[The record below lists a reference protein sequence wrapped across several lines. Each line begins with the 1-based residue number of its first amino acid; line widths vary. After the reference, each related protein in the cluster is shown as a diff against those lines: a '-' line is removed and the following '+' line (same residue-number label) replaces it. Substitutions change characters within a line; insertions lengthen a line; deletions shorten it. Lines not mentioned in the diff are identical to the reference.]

1 MAETKVIN
9 LEVKDNSEE
18 AAKAF
23 EKLSK
28 AIDKTEKS
36 ANDLDATFEEVYGDL
51 KPLTARMG
59 EAEDRLYEMSLAG
72 QQATQEYKDLLGA
85 VGNYKKVQMQTDL
98 VIDAAAQTLDQK
110 LGGAL
115 QGATSA
121 FAGVQGVMGLMGSES
136 EELEKALLKVQSA
149 MALVEGV
156 RGVREALPAFSGLA
170 TMIKGPLIK
179 AFTTLKGAIITT
191 GIGALVVA
199 LALVADSMGLF
210 SDGTEDAAEA
220 QAKLDA
226 DLKRTN
232 DSLDRQKES
241 LNKLLSIQSDY
252 TRQTLIDAKKR
263 GASQDELTQIELQ
276 GSKDRL
282 KTLQEELGNK
292 RGLMLWFSKNGSNDQ
307 YEAATKAYQDAT
319 QAYKEQKFLV
329 QEKEQELLDAKKDKL
344 NEEKHLRVDKRKE
357 IKDAESAIEKERIQN
372 LLNLENEFL
381 AQLEQAET
389 EYYNSK
395 LTDEQL
401 EIQNTQDK
409 YFNLIEQARQY
420 NLDTSILE
428 QAQKDE
434 LARINNEYRQQEKEA
449 QDAKDK
455 AKKDS
460 DAKDLADDK
469 AILDTKYK
477 MTYDT
482 INALMGLNDLFSAK
496 NEKDARKQFKIN
508 KALSLAQASIQ
519 TFQAVTGA
527 LTAGGN
533 PLKLATGAQFIE
545 AGIAAAVGA
554 ANIAK
559 IAGTQFDD
567 GGSAGGGGS
576 SAPNINT
583 NTPQSIQPNF
593 NIVGD
598 SGVNQLEALKSQP
611 SKAYV
616 VSGEVSSAQ
625 ALDRNRQRNATL

>member
-23 EKLSK
+23 EKLGE
-28 AIDKTEKS
+28 AIDGTEKS
-36 ANDLDATFEEVYGDL
+36 ANDLNATFEEVYGDL
-51 KPLTARMG
+51 KPLSARMG

-85 VGNYKKVQMQTDL
+85 VGHYKKVQMQTDL
-98 VIDAAAQTLDQK
+98 VVDAAAQTLDQK

-149 MALVEGV
+149 MALAEGV

-179 AFTTLKGAIITT
+179 AFSSLKGAIITT
-191 GIGALVVA
+191 GIGALAVAVA
-199 LALVADSMGLF
+199 LLADSMGLF

-241 LNKLLSIQSDY
+241 LNKLLNIQSDY

-282 KTLQEELGNK
+282 KTLQDELGNK
-292 RGLMLWFSKNGSNDQ
+292 RELMLWFSKNGTNDQ
-307 YEAATKAYQDAT
+307 YEAATKAYQDAA

-357 IKDAESAIEKERIQN
+357 IKNAESAVEKERIQN
-372 LLNLENEFL
+372 LLNLENDFL
-381 AQLEQAET
+381 SQLEQAEN

-395 LTDEQL
+395 LTAEQL

-409 YFNLIEQARQY
+409 YFNLIEQAKQF

-428 QAQKDE
+428 QAQKEE
-434 LARINNEYRQQEKEA
+434 LARINNEYRQQEL
-449 QDAKDK
+449 DAKKESD
-455 AKKDS
+455 AKKKES
-460 DAKDLADDK
+460 DAKDLE
-469 AILDTKYK
+469 DTKK
-477 MTYDT
+477 LQEQKF
-482 INALMGLNDLFSAK
+482 NAVSNTLSAIGNLAELFAGKS
-496 NEKDARKQFKIN
+496 RKQQERAFKIQKVAN
-508 KALSLAQASIQ
+508 IASATMDSYKAAVSTFANTPGGLIIKSIAS
-519 TFQAVTGA
+519 AGA
-527 LTAGGN
+527 LTAGLLN
-533 PLKLATGAQFIE
+533 VK
-545 AGIAAAVGA
+545 
-554 ANIAK
+554 NIASQK
-559 IAGTQFDD
+559 FDSASASGGRGSAPSI
-567 GGSAGGGGS
+567 GGS
-576 SAPNINT
+576 
-583 NTPQSIQPNF
+583 TPQSIQPSF
-593 NIVGD
+593 NVVGD

>member
-59 EAEDRLYEMSLAG
+59 EAEDRLYQMSLAG

-85 VGNYKKVQMQTDL
+85 VGNYKRVQMQTDL

-149 MALVEGV
+149 MALAEGV
-156 RGVREALPAFSGLA
+156 KGVREALPAFSGLV

-220 QAKLDA
+220 QSKLDA

-232 DSLDRQKES
+232 ESLERQKDN
-241 LNKLLSIQSDY
+241 LNKLLSVQSDY
-252 TRQTLIDAKKR
+252 TRQSLIDAKKR

-282 KTLQEELGNK
+282 KTLQDELGNK

-307 YEAATKAYQDAT
+307 YEAATKSYQDAS
-319 QAYKEQKFLV
+319 QAYKEQKFLIK
-329 QEKEQELLDAKKDKL
+329 EKEQELLDAKKDKL

-381 AQLEQAET
+381 AELEKAET
-389 EYYNSK
+389 EYYDSK
-395 LTDEQL
+395 LTAEQL

-409 YFNLIEQARQY
+409 FFNLIEQAKQF
-420 NLDTSILE
+420 NLDTTTLE

-449 QDAKDK
+449 QDAIDK
-455 AKKDS
+455 AEKEAQEKKI
-460 DAKDLADDK
+460 ADDK
-469 AILDTKYK
+469 AVLDSKYK

-482 INALMGLNDLFSAK
+482 INALMGLNDLFNAK

-559 IAGTQFDD
+559 IAGTQFEG
-567 GGSAGGGGS
+567 GGSGGGGGGGS
-576 SAPNINT
+576 TPNLS
-583 NTPQSIQPNF
+583 TPQSVQPNF

-598 SGVNQLEALKSQP
+598 SGVNQLDALKSQP
-611 SKAYV
+611 SKVYV

>member
-85 VGNYKKVQMQTDL
+85 VGDYKKVQMQTDL

-115 QGATSA
+115 QGASSA

-149 MALVEGV
+149 MALAEGV
-156 RGVREALPAFSGLA
+156 RGVREALPAFSGLV

-232 DSLDRQKES
+232 DSLERQKDN
-241 LNKLLSIQSDY
+241 LNKLLSVQSDY
-252 TRQTLIDAKKR
+252 TRQSLIDAKKR

-282 KTLQEELGNK
+282 KTLQDELGNK
-292 RGLMLWFSKNGSNDQ
+292 KGLMLWFSKNGSNDQ
-307 YEAATKAYQDAT
+307 YEAATKAYQDAS
-319 QAYKEQKFLV
+319 QAYKDQKFLV

-381 AQLEQAET
+381 TQLEQAET

-395 LTDEQL
+395 LTAEQL

-409 YFNLIEQARQY
+409 YFNLIEQAKQY
-420 NLDTSILE
+420 NLDTTILE

-449 QDAKDK
+449 QDAIDK
-455 AKKDS
+455 AEKEAQEKKI
-460 DAKDLADDK
+460 ADDK
-469 AILDTKYK
+469 AVLDSKYK

-482 INALMGLNDLFSAK
+482 INALMGLNDLFNAK

-559 IAGTQFDD
+559 IAGTQFEGGGSGGGSD
-567 GGSAGGGGS
+567 GGST
-576 SAPNINT
+576 PNLS
-583 NTPQSIQPNF
+583 TPQSVQPNF

-598 SGVNQLEALKSQP
+598 SGVNQLDALKSQP
-611 SKAYV
+611 SKVYV

>member
-18 AAKAF
+18 AAKGF

-28 AIDKTEKS
+28 AIDKTERS

-59 EAEDRLYEMSLAG
+59 EAEDRLYEMALAG
-72 QQATQEYKDLLGA
+72 QQATQEYKDLLAA
-85 VGNYKKVQMQTDL
+85 VGNYRKVQMQTDL
-98 VIDAAAQTLDQK
+98 VIDAASLTIEQK
-110 LGGAL
+110 LGSAL
-115 QGATSA
+115 QGVTSG
-121 FAGVQGVMGLMGSES
+121 FVGVRGAMGLLFPES

-149 MALVEGV
+149 MALAEGI
-156 RGVREALPAFSGLA
+156 RGVREAMPVMKSFAML
-170 TMIKGPLIK
+170 IKGNLVK
-179 AFTTLKGAIITT
+179 AFTTLKGAIIST

-199 LALVADSMGLF
+199 VALLADSMGLF

-220 QAKLDA
+220 QEKLDA

-232 DSLDRQKES
+232 DSLNRQKES
-241 LNKLLSIQSDY
+241 LDKLLNIQSDY
-252 TRQTLIDAKKR
+252 TRQTLLDAKKR

-282 KTLQEELGNK
+282 KTLQDELGNK
-292 RGLMLWFSKNGSNDQ
+292 RGLMLWFSKNGTNDQ
-307 YEAATKAYQDAT
+307 YEAATKAYQDAA
-319 QAYKEQKFLV
+319 QAYKDQKFLV

-381 AQLEQAET
+381 TQLEQAET

-395 LTDEQL
+395 LTAEQL
-401 EIQNTQDK
+401 EIQNTRDK
-409 YFNLIEQARQY
+409 YFVLIEQATQF
-420 NLDTSILE
+420 NLDTTTLE

-434 LARINNEYRQQEKEA
+434 LARINNDYRQQELEA
-449 QDAKDK
+449 LEEAD
-455 AKKDS
+455 KKDAELKEKQKARETELQE
-460 DAKDLADDK
+460 AKFNAVSNTLS
-469 AILDTKYK
+469 AIGN
-477 MTYDT
+477 
-482 INALMGLNDLFSAK
+482 IAELFAGKS
-496 NEKDARKQFKIN
+496 RKQQEKAFKVQ
-508 KALSLAQASIQ
+508 K
-519 TFQAVTGA
+519 
-527 LTAGGN
+527 
-533 PLKLATGAQFIE
+533 
-545 AGIAAAVGA
+545 A
-554 ANIAK
+554 ANIAQATIDTYK
-559 IAGTQFDD
+559 AANLALASAPPPLSFAFAGAAITAGLLNVKNIASQKFDG
-567 GGSAGGGGS
+567 GGSASAGGS
-576 SAPNINT
+576 TPSIGGS
-583 NTPQSIQPNF
+583 TPQSIQPSF
-593 NIVGD
+593 NVVGD